1 MFIVRSCGD
10 GKGQIPLDFLAN
22 HNVREQI
29 NRTLLDVDALTD
41 VRFRGAAG
49 GSNAMQYVK

>member
-29 NRTLLDVDALTD
+29 NRTLHDVDALTD

>member
-1 MFIVRSCGD
+1 LLFSHSMSALGQQCWY

-29 NRTLLDVDALTD
+29 NRTLHDAYMQAPM
-41 VRFRGAAG
+41 GA
-49 GSNAMQYVK
+49 QP